1 MNLDLVLLLVVVRMI
16 LAAQFLN
23 IKKLYII
30 NDFLIVHKWTAHYHF
45 LSALDEPI
53 RLRSR
58 GLQQQ
63 LTPKKQ
69 EVLLQGCSS

>member
-23 IKKLYII
+23 IIKKLYII
-30 NDFLIVHKWTAHYHF
+30 NDFLLAHKWTAHYHF
-45 LSALDEPI
+45 LSAQDEPI

-58 GLQQQ
+58 GLQQ
-63 LTPKKQ
+63 
-69 EVLLQGCSS
+69 